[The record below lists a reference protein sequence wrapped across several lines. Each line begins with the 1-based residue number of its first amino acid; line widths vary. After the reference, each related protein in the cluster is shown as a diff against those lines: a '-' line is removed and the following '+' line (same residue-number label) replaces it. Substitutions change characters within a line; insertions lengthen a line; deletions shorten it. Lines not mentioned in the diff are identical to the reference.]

1 MLKREDAKQIDE
13 EGLIRAKKCVGFDFE
28 DVEMLRRA
36 EFLCGNS
43 NSIKWYVGKRKIV
56 FVWLVF

>member
-28 DVEMLRRA
+28 DVEM
-36 EFLCGNS
+36 
-43 NSIKWYVGKRKIV
+43 
-56 FVWLVF
+56 